1 MKVALGGPSLGL
13 QETLA
18 VVRQLRSGQ
27 LAQGQRVREFEEAFT
42 SVSGAEFSIAVNS
55 GTSALHIGLLASG
68 IGPGDEVIVPSF
80 TFAATAN
87 SVALTGAK
95 PVFCDVEPDYFTLD
109 PVKVRALITPRTK
122 GIMAVH
128 LYGQMADMS
137 ALTEVASEFGLQIF
151 EDAAQAHGASLNG
164 TPAGSWGVFGAFS
177 FYPTKNMTTGEG
189 GLISTS
195 SASIQRSSQL
205 LRNQGMIE
213 RYKNEVVGLN
223 NRMTE
228 IAAAIGLVQ
237 LQKLPSFNQKRNR
250 NAQFLNE
257 ALSSIPGLKVPEV
270 RPGSTHVFHQFTVLI
285 KEGRDEVQGRLR
297 DLGVES
303 AVYYPTPVHKL
314 PAYAQDLD
322 LPVTDKLTKTC
333 LSLPISPR
341 NGLKEMDKVQAAIRQ
356 VLT

>member
-1 MKVALGGPSLGL
+1 MKVALGGPSIGL
-13 QETLA
+13 SETIA
-18 VVRQLRSGQ
+18 AMRQLRSGQ
-27 LAQGQRVREFEEAFT
+27 LAQGQRVREFEEAFKT
-42 SVSGAEFSIAVNS
+42 VSGTDFCIAVNS

-68 IGPGDEVIVPSF
+68 VGPGDEIIVPSF

-95 PVFCDVEPDYFTLD
+95 PIFCDVEPEYFTLD
-109 PVKVRALITPRTK
+109 PAKVRALISPRTK

-128 LYGQMADMS
+128 LYGQMANMR
-137 ALTEVASEFGLQIF
+137 ALSELASEFGLQVF

-285 KEGRDEVQGRLR
+285 NEGRDEVQGRLR

>member
-1 MKVALGGPSLGL
+1 VKVALGGPSLGL
-13 QETLA
+13 KETLA

-27 LAQGQRVREFEEAFT
+27 LAQGQRVREFEEAFKT
-42 SVSGAEFSIAVNS
+42 VSGTDFCIAVNS

-68 IGPGDEVIVPSF
+68 IGPGDEIIVPSF

-87 SVALTGAK
+87 AVALTGAK
-95 PVFCDVEPDYFTLD
+95 PVFCDVEPEFFTLD
-109 PVKVRALITPRTK
+109 PVKARALITPRTK

-128 LYGQMADMS
+128 LYGQMANMI
-137 ALTEVASEFGLQIF
+137 ALSELALEFGLQLF
-151 EDAAQAHGASLNG
+151 EDAAQAHGASLSG

-195 SASIQRSSQL
+195 SASIQRHSQL

-237 LQKLPSFNQKRNR
+237 LEKLPTFNEKRCR
-250 NAQFLNE
+250 NALFLKE
-257 ALSSIPGLKVPEV
+257 ALSNTSGLKVPEV
-270 RPGSTHVFHQFTVLI
+270 RPDSTHVFHQFTVLI
-285 KEGRDEVQGRLR
+285 EDGRDDVQARLR
-297 DLGVES
+297 DIGVES

-322 LPVTDKLTKTC
+322 LPVTEKLSKTC

-341 NGLKEMDKVQAAIRQ
+341 NSLKDLDKVRAAIGQ
-356 VLT
+356 VLS